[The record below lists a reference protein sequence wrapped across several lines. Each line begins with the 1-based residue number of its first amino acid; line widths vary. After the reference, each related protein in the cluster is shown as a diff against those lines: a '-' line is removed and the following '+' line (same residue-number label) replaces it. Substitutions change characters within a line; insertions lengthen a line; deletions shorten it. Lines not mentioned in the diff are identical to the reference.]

1 MNGDDLVKGGFVGAL
16 KQLEAVSFQRPVS
29 IEPPAIKRRLVTV
42 EQLADIMGRT
52 PNAIRMLEKRG
63 TLVRIQTKERRVLFD
78 LLESVKALGHERAIL
93 W

>member
-1 MNGDDLVKGGFVGAL
+1 MGAL
-16 KQLEAVSFQRPVS
+16 KQFEAIPFQGS
-29 IEPPAIKRRLVTV
+29 QSAEAAAIKRRLVTV

-63 TLVRIQTKERRVLFD
+63 TLVRVPTKERRVLFD

>member
-1 MNGDDLVKGGFVGAL
+1 MGAL
-16 KQLEAVSFQRPVS
+16 KQLEAIPFQRPES
-29 IEPPAIKRRLVTV
+29 AEATAIKRRLVTV

-63 TLVRIQTKERRVLFD
+63 TLVRIQTRERRVLFD
-78 LLESVKALGHERAIL
+78 LIESVKALGHERAIS